1 MALPGI
7 LERERCKVGG
17 KERNV
22 LQNIVLQAFCPIFR
36 LEGGILSEKG
46 KMGEGGACMFQGQIG
61 NITPQNPGKSDNFPV

>member
-1 MALPGI
+1 MTLPRI

-17 KERNV
+17 IERNV

-46 KMGEGGACMFQGQIG
+46 KMGGGCMFQGQIG
-61 NITPQNPGKSDNFPV
+61 KITPQNPGKSDNFPV